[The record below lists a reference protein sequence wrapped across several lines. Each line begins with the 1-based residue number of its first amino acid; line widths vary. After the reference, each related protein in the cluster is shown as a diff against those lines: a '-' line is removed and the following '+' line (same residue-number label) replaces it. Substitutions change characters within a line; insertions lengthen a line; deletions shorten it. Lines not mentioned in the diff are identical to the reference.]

1 MQTRKIII
9 PALIIFAGIT
19 ACIDE
24 YWPDDIT
31 KYEDLLVVDGYI
43 SNEPGPY
50 TIKLSISAGIN
61 DPRYL
66 PLSGAEVRITDEDG
80 NSELL
85 TETADGTY
93 ETAEDRIQG
102 EAGTGYKL
110 TIIRPD
116 ERVYESGFQMLRH
129 PLAIDS
135 LYAKLEY
142 HSSEEHAYDL
152 AGYQFYI
159 TTERAEHDSSYLF
172 WDLIETYQYN
182 ADFTIEYLYD
192 GGYTRFPKPDS
203 LFTCWRNASIE
214 EMFLYSTENLS
225 PPQIRNYPI
234 NYVSTQTKRLS
245 IRYSLLARQLSISG
259 EAYDYWNNIR
269 EIIDNQ
275 GSLYNS
281 QPFQIR
287 GNIKN
292 INDEN
297 EPVLGFFMVAGV
309 DSKRIFVDRP
319 DGVDFHYGECYA
331 DTDPRYLEAIP
342 PGLWPVYVTTTESGR
357 YAYGAETCFDCRLVG
372 GTIYKPDFW
381 IDGN

>member
-9 PALIIFAGIT
+9 PALFILAGIT

-31 KYEDLLVVDGYI
+31 RYENLLVVDGYI
-43 SNEPGPY
+43 SSEPGPY
-50 TIKLSISAGIN
+50 TIKLSISSSIN

-66 PLSGAEVRITDEDG
+66 PLSGAEVRISDDEG
-80 NSELL
+80 SSELL
-85 TETADGTY
+85 TETESGTY
-93 ETAEDRIQG
+93 MTAEDGMQAK
-102 EAGTGYKL
+102 AGKKYKL
-110 TIIRPD
+110 SIIRPD
-116 ERVYESGFQMLRH
+116 ERVYESDFQMLRQ

-135 LYAKLEY
+135 LYAKLEF
-142 HSSEEHAYDL
+142 HPSEEHVYDL

-159 TTERAEHDSSYLF
+159 TTETAPYDSSYFF

-182 ADFTIEYLYD
+182 SDFTIEYLYD
-192 GGYTRFPKPDS
+192 GGYTRFPNPDS
-203 LFTCWRNASIE
+203 LYTCWRTGNIE

-225 PPQIRNYPI
+225 PPQIKNYPI
-234 NYVSTQTKRLS
+234 NFVSTQTKRLS
-245 IRYSLLARQLSISG
+245 IRYSLLARQLSISK
-259 EAYDYWNNIR
+259 EAFDYWNNIK

-309 DSKRIFVDRP
+309 DSKRIFADRP

-342 PGLWPVYVTTTESGR
+342 PGLWPVYVTTVESGA

-372 GTIYKPDFW
+372 GSLDKPDFW